1 MRTVVD
7 RDFVLHV
14 GEALDVLRELRDG
27 SVDCCVTSP
36 PYWGLR
42 DYGTGS
48 WEGGDPFC
56 DHDAEVRRLAE
67 RHVGTTSFS
76 ATSEAQISAAMAIH
90 GRDGCPTCGAERV
103 DKQLGLEPAP
113 ELYVERLVGILAEVR
128 RVLAPH
134 GTLWLNLGDSY
145 ASSTWGSGSNSAK
158 QLTNKGSRFDDPRRR
173 NGYRDGRTNRNERL
187 TAGGATFK
195 PLSEAAEAARN
206 RDGVPAVPGIRGKNL
221 VGIPWRVAFAL
232 QAAGWWLRADVIWA
246 KPNPMPESMTDRP
259 TRSHEH
265 VFMLAK
271 SARYYFDQEAVR
283 EPLAGPLHAPGNLP
297 RATGGLGQDF
307 EDGERADDVWGSPAG
322 RNMRD
327 VWTIATAPY
336 ADAHFATYPPELVR
350 RALLAGCPELVCR
363 ECGEPRR
370 RIVERTPATPSIV
383 PSEASEASGR
393 PRRAGFYDA
402 EATTVGWTDCGHG
415 AFRRG
420 VVLDPFLGSGTTALV
435 AREQGRN
442 CVGVE
447 LNPAYGV
454 MIARRLQQLSLFAEA
469 PHASLEPALA
479 PHSPQREPVELTE
492 ASA

>member
-14 GEALDVLRELRDG
+14 GEALDVLAELRAG

-42 DYGTGS
+42 DDGTGS

-56 DHDAEVRRLAE
+56 DHDAVVRALAE
-67 RHVGTTSFS
+67 RHVGTTGFS
-76 ATSEAQISAAMAIH
+76 ATSESQISSAMAIH
-90 GRDGCPTCGAERV
+90 GRDGCPECGADRV
-103 DKQLGLEPAP
+103 DRQLGLEPAP
-113 ELYVERLVGILAEVR
+113 ELYVERLVAILEEVR

-158 QLTNKGSRFDDPRRR
+158 QLTNKGSRFADPRRR
-173 NGYRDGRTNRNERL
+173 NGYRDERANRDERL
-187 TAGGATFK
+187 TAGGESST
-195 PLSEAAEAARN
+195 LRS
-206 RDGVPAVPGIRGKNL
+206 KNL
-221 VGIPWRVAFAL
+221 VGVPWRVALAL
-232 QAAGWWLRADVIWA
+232 QAAGWWLRSDVIWA
-246 KPNPMPESMTDRP
+246 KPNPMPESITDRP

-307 EDGERADDVWGSPAG
+307 VDGDRADDVWGSPAG

-336 ADAHFATYPPELVR
+336 AEAHFATYPPELVR
-350 RALLAGCPELVCR
+350 RALLAGCPERVCR
-363 ECGEPRR
+363 ECGEPSRR
-370 RIVERTPATPSIV
+370 LVERTPATPTIV

-393 PRRAGFYDA
+393 PRRAGFYDG
-402 EATTVGWTDCGHG
+402 ETTTLGWSDCGHG
-415 AFRRG
+415 AYRRG

-435 AREQGRN
+435 AREQ
-442 CVGVE
+442 
-447 LNPAYGV
+447 
-454 MIARRLQQLSLFAEA
+454 
-469 PHASLEPALA
+469 HA
-479 PHSPQREPVELTE
+479 T
-492 ASA
+492 ASASSSTRSTAS

>member
-1 MRTVVD
+1 MTRTVVD

-14 GEALDVLRELRDG
+14 GEARDVLAEFRDETI
-27 SVDCCVTSP
+27 DCVITSP

-56 DHDAEVRRLAE
+56 NHDGEVRRRAE
-67 RHVGTTSFS
+67 AHVGTVGFS
-76 ATSEAQISAAMAIH
+76 ATSESQISSAMAIH
-90 GRDGCPTCGAERV
+90 GRDGCPACGAERV
-103 DKQLGLEPAP
+103 DRQLGLEPAP
-113 ELYVERLVGILAEVR
+113 ELYVDRLVDILAEVH

-145 ASSTWGSGSNSAK
+145 ASSTWGSGSSSAK
-158 QLTNKGSRFDDPRRR
+158 QLTNRGSRFDDPRRR
-173 NGYRDGRTNRNERL
+173 NGFRDGRANRNERL
-187 TAGGATFK
+187 TAGGESST
-195 PLSEAAEAARN
+195 
-206 RDGVPAVPGIRGKNL
+206 IRSKNL

-232 QAAGWWLRADVIWA
+232 QAAGWFLRADVIWA

-271 SARYYFDQEAVR
+271 SSRYYFDQEAVR
-283 EPLAGPLHAPGNLP
+283 EPLAGPLHAPGNLE
-297 RATGGLGQDF
+297 RATGFGQDF
-307 EDGERADDVWGSPAG
+307 VDGDRADEVWGSPAG

-363 ECGEPRR
+363 ACGRPRE
-370 RIVERTPATPSIV
+370 RIVERKPATPTIV

-393 PRRAGFYDA
+393 PRRAGFYDGETSTA
-402 EATTVGWTDCGHG
+402 GWTDCGHDHW
-415 AFRRG
+415 RRG
-420 VVLDPFLGSGTTALV
+420 VVLDPFLGSGTTAFV

-447 LNPAYGV
+447 LNPAYGA
-454 MIARRLQQLSLFAEA
+454 MIAERLQQLSLLAEA
-469 PHASLEPALA
+469 PTGGLDPAFA
-479 PHSPQREPVELTE
+479 PAELTE
-492 ASA
+492 VSA